1 MKNFEKLS
9 PNQIT
14 GLIGE
19 GLVALIKGF
28 ENIGFRKNTREEIKL
43 LKEQVALLSKKIL
56 ELEGKI

>member
-19 GLVALIKGF
+19 GLAALIKGF
-28 ENIGFRKNTREEIKL
+28 ESIGFRKKTNERLQALEN
-43 LKEQVALLSKKIL
+43 QVALLSKKVI
-56 ELEGKI
+56 ELEERL